1 MTKARVRVISS
12 ILIMSA
18 LIVSVSSCAA
28 KPEPA
33 YANPI
38 TEGILQAMNNNDYV
52 KYTEHFDEIMK
63 NATPEPVFRQT
74 NTLIKSKVGDYLSK
88 EFWKVEDKGP
98 YTTVYY
104 KAKFTGEPEDVIV
117 RVVFQEIEGE
127 IYVSGLWFDSPNL
140 RQQ

>member
-1 MTKARVRVISS
+1 MKARTKLIGIAFIMLALIISVSACVTKA
-12 ILIMSA
+12 
-18 LIVSVSSCAA
+18 
-28 KPEPA
+28 EPT
-33 YANPI
+33 YASQI
-38 TEGILQAMNNNDYV
+38 TEGILQAMNDNDYI

-88 EFWKVEDKGP
+88 EFWKVEDKGS
-98 YTTVYY
+98 YTTVHY
-104 KAKFTGEPEDVIV
+104 KAKFTKEPKDVIV

-127 IYVSGLWFDSPNL
+127 IYVSGLWFDSPKL